1 MLPVN
6 TLRVRNTDLSA
17 VSSPQL
23 KVATVRNQFRL
34 FYIWFHSSWFCGTR
48 SLFCLLFGLSQLASW
63 EM

>member
-1 MLPVN
+1 
-6 TLRVRNTDLSA
+6 VRNTDLSA